1 MLTDGTA
8 IATAGS
14 RKTRP
19 KTRPWTIFSAMTSMM
34 YFIASPLCAQDVPDV
49 SCINGYP
56 MDLLTHGR
64 APGRAA
70 RRGRRVPGEV
80 PQTVRGSARDD
91 QGATARGAARLERS
105 RLDLDRGRGAAVE

>member
-34 YFIASPLCAQDVPDV
+34 YFMASPLCAQDVPDV
-49 SCINGYP
+49 SCIKGYP
-56 MDLLTHGR
+56 MDLLIHGR

-70 RRGRRVPGEV
+70 RRGRRVPGGG
-80 PQTVRGSARDD
+80 PQTARGAAGDEP
-91 QGATARGAARLERS
+91 GATARGAATLGGS
-105 RLDLDRGRGAAVE
+105 PLALDRGRGS